1 MMLAGKRQ
9 QLGCRRIFVPTLPS
23 QPIIAALRAAR
34 AGGNSMSIGIK
45 HRKRE
50 DGRFGIGLLFVL
62 GAAATHANPSSSFE
76 SELYKLRVTTVAA
89 GLEHPWGMAFL
100 PDRTIVL
107 TERPGRM
114 RIVDEQGKVSPPLK
128 GVPKVVAMGQGGL
141 LDVALPP
148 DFATSRWVYFSY
160 SEARDGGNGTSV
172 ARAKLGKDELTEVE
186 VIFRQVPAV
195 DSNGHFGSRLVFA
208 RDGSLFVT
216 LGERQAKH
224 FTIRAQDLESHFGKI
239 VHIKAGGGAAPD
251 NPFLTVPG
259 AQPEIWS
266 YGHRNVQ
273 GAALHPET
281 GELWTTEHGP
291 KGGDELNRGK
301 AGANYGWP
309 LVTYGLAYSGDKI
322 GVGALRDGIEPPV
335 HYWVPS
341 IATTGLTFYTG
352 ERFPKWRGQLFAG
365 GLYGMVVRLE
375 LQDNRVV
382 HEERMLKE
390 LKQRIRDVR
399 AGPDGLLYLLTDSP
413 RGELL
418 SVAPS
423 SD

>member
-1 MMLAGKRQ
+1 MKVKDCSSA
-9 QLGCRRIFVPTLPS
+9 
-23 QPIIAALRAAR
+23 
-34 AGGNSMSIGIK
+34 SIGLMLVLAAVAA
-45 HRKRE
+45 HA
-50 DGRFGIGLLFVL
+50 DGDAVFD
-62 GAAATHANPSSSFE
+62 
-76 SELYKLRVTTVAA
+76 SELHNLRVKSVAA

-100 PDRTIVL
+100 PDQSILV

-114 RIVDEQGKVSPPLK
+114 RIVDARGNLSPALK
-128 GVPKVVAMGQGGL
+128 GVPKVAAVGQGGL
-141 LDVALPP
+141 LDVALAP
-148 DFATSRWVYFSY
+148 DFAQSHRIYFSY
-160 SEARDGGNGTSV
+160 AEPREVGNGTSV
-172 ARAKLGKDELTEVE
+172 ARAKLGKDGLTQLE
-186 VIFRQVPAV
+186 VIFRQTPAV
-195 DSNGHFGSRLVFA
+195 ESSAHFGSRLVFA

-224 FTIRAQDLESHFGKI
+224 FTIRAQDLETHFGKI
-239 VHIKAGGGAAPD
+239 VHLKPGGGAAPD

-273 GAALHPET
+273 GAALHPDT

-291 KGGDELNRGK
+291 RGGDELNVVK
-301 AGANYGWP
+301 PGANYGWP
-309 LVTYGLAYSGDKI
+309 LVTHGIAYNGDKV
-322 GVGALRDGIEPPV
+322 GVGEQRVGIEPPV

-382 HEERMLKE
+382 HEERLLTE

-418 SVAPS
+418 SVSPA
-423 SD
+423 D

>member
-1 MMLAGKRQ
+1 MPMNA
-9 QLGCRRIFVPTLPS
+9 
-23 QPIIAALRAAR
+23 
-34 AGGNSMSIGIK
+34 K
-45 HRKRE
+45 HRRWT
-50 DGRFGIGLLFVL
+50 GRWQDIGLLFVFAVC
-62 GAAATHANPSSSFE
+62 GCANADADRTFD
-76 SELYKLRVTTVAA
+76 SELHRLRVKTVAA
-89 GLEHPWGMAFL
+89 GLEHTWGVAFL
-100 PDRTIVL
+100 PDQAFLV

-114 RIVDEQGKVSPPLK
+114 RIIDAQGKVSPPLK
-128 GVPKVVAMGQGGL
+128 GVPKVAANGQGGL
-141 LDVALPP
+141 LDVALAP
-148 DFATSRWVYFSY
+148 DFAKSRSVYFSY
-160 SEARDGGNGTSV
+160 SEARGGGNGTSV
-172 ARAKLGKDELTEVE
+172 ARAKLGNGELTNVD
-186 VIFRQVPAV
+186 VIFRQMPAV
-195 DSNGHFGSRLVFA
+195 ESNGHFGSRLVFA

-224 FTIRAQDLESHFGKI
+224 FTIRAQDLESHFGK
-239 VHIKAGGGAAPD
+239 VVRIKAGGGAAPD

-273 GAALHPET
+273 GAALHPQT

-291 KGGDELNRGK
+291 KGGDELNRSK

-309 LVTYGLAYSGDKI
+309 LVTYGVAYSGDKV
-322 GVGALRDGIEPPV
+322 GVGDQRVGIEPPV

-341 IATTGLTFYTG
+341 IATSGLTFYTG

-365 GLYGMVVRLE
+365 GLYGMVVRLD

-382 HEERMLKE
+382 HEERMLTE

-399 AGPDGLLYLLTDSP
+399 EGPDGLLYLLTDSP

-418 SVAPS
+418 SVAPVE
-423 SD
+423 

>member
-1 MMLAGKRQ
+1 MKKRDSM
-9 QLGCRRIFVPTLPS
+9 RIHVELRT
-23 QPIIAALRAAR
+23 QHQGRNGNRRAAWL
-34 AGGNSMSIGIK
+34 
-45 HRKRE
+45 
-50 DGRFGIGLLFVL
+50 GIGLMFVFG
-62 GAAATHANPSSSFE
+62 GAMAQDTTTQGATTRGATTRGAVVQAVRVFD
-76 SELYKLRVTTVAA
+76 SELYRLQVKTVAA
-89 GLEHPWGMAFL
+89 GLEHPWGLAFL
-100 PDRTIVL
+100 PERRMLV

-114 RIVDEQGKVSPPLK
+114 RIVAADGALSPPLR
-128 GVPKVVAMGQGGL
+128 GVPKVVAVGQGGL
-141 LDVALPP
+141 LDVALAP
-148 DFATSRWVYFSY
+148 DFARSRLIYFSF
-160 SEARDGGNGTSV
+160 SEPRDGGNGTSV
-172 ARAKLGKDELTEVE
+172 ARAKLGDGELTDVE

-195 DSNGHFGSRLVFA
+195 ESNGHFGSRLVFA

-239 VHIKAGGGAAPD
+239 VRIQPGGGAAPD

-291 KGGDELNRGK
+291 KGGDELNRSK
-301 AGANYGWP
+301 PGANYGWP
-309 LVTYGLAYSGDKI
+309 LVTYGIAYNGDKV
-322 GVGALRDGIEPPV
+322 GVGEQRAGIEPPV

-341 IATTGLTFYTG
+341 IGTTGLTFYTG

-375 LQDNRVV
+375 LRNNQVV
-382 HEERMLKE
+382 HEERMLTE

-399 AGPDGLLYLLTDSP
+399 EGPDGLLYVLTDSP
-413 RGELL
+413 RGEVV
-418 SVAPS
+418 SVAPVE
-423 SD
+423 

>member
-1 MMLAGKRQ
+1 
-9 QLGCRRIFVPTLPS
+9 
-23 QPIIAALRAAR
+23 
-34 AGGNSMSIGIK
+34 
-45 HRKRE
+45 
-50 DGRFGIGLLFVL
+50 
-62 GAAATHANPSSSFE
+62 
-76 SELYKLRVTTVAA
+76 
-89 GLEHPWGMAFL
+89 MAFL
-100 PDRTIVL
+100 PDRTILV

-114 RIVDEQGKVSPPLK
+114 RIVDEHGRVSPPLR
-128 GVPKVVAMGQGGL
+128 GVPKVAAAGQGGL
-141 LDVALPP
+141 LDVALAP
-148 DFATSRWVYFSY
+148 DFATSRLVYFSF

-172 ARAKLGKDELTEVE
+172 ARARLDKDQLSNVDI
-186 VIFRQVPAV
+186 IFRQVPAV
-195 DSNGHFGSRLVFA
+195 DSNGHFGSRLAFA

-239 VHIKAGGGAAPD
+239 VHLKAGGGAAPD

-273 GAALHPET
+273 GAALHPQT

-291 KGGDELNRGK
+291 KGGDELNLSK

-309 LVTYGLAYSGDKI
+309 LVTYGLAYSGDKV
-322 GVGALRDGIEPPV
+322 GVGDQRAGIEPPV

-341 IATTGLTFYTG
+341 IAASGLTFYSG
-352 ERFPKWRGQLFAG
+352 DRFPKWQGQLFAG
-365 GLYGMVVRLE
+365 GLYGMIVRLE
-375 LQDNRVV
+375 LRDNKVV
-382 HEERMLKE
+382 HEERMLSE

-399 AGPDGLLYLLTDSP
+399 TGPDGLLYVLTDSP

-418 SVAPS
+418 SVSPAE
-423 SD
+423 

>member
-1 MMLAGKRQ
+1 M
-9 QLGCRRIFVPTLPS
+9 P
-23 QPIIAALRAAR
+23 
-34 AGGNSMSIGIK
+34 IGIK
-45 HRKRE
+45 HRSGVRE
-50 DGRFGIGLLFVL
+50 RFGIGLIFALS
-62 GAAATHANPSSSFE
+62 AAAAHANEVRSFD
-76 SELYKLRVTTVAA
+76 SELYKLRVTSVAA

-100 PDRTIVL
+100 PDRTIVV

-114 RIVDEQGKVSPPLK
+114 RIVDMQGSVSAPLK
-128 GVPKVVAMGQGGL
+128 GVPKVAAVGQGGL
-141 LDVALPP
+141 LDIAIAP
-148 DFATSRWVYFSY
+148 DFVQSRWVYFSY
-160 SEARDGGNGTSV
+160 AEARDGGNGTSI
-172 ARAKLGKDELTEVE
+172 ARAKLGKDELTNLE
-186 VIFRQVPAV
+186 VIFRQQPAV
-195 DSNGHFGSRLVFA
+195 DSPGHFGSRLVFA

-224 FTIRAQDLESHFGKI
+224 FTIRAQDLETHFGKI
-239 VHIKAGGGAAPD
+239 VRIKPTGGAAAD

-291 KGGDELNRGK
+291 KGGDELNRSQ

-309 LVTYGLAYSGDKI
+309 LVTYGVAYSGDKI
-322 GVGALRDGIEPPV
+322 GVGEQRVGIEPPV

-341 IATTGLTFYTG
+341 IATTGLAFYNG
-352 ERFPKWRGQLFAG
+352 DRFPKWQGQLFAG
-365 GLYGMVVRLE
+365 GLYGMVVRLQ
-375 LQDNRVV
+375 LVDNRVV
-382 HEERMLKE
+382 HEERMLTE

-399 AGPDGLLYLLTDSP
+399 VGPDGLLYVLTDSP
-413 RGELL
+413 RGALL
-418 SVAPS
+418 SVSPA